1 VSLQLYWGLQMAEL
15 KFGESLSELKKTVEK
30 NRTTWKQ
37 VVATKQAE
45 WQKKLKEKSDE
56 ISDFKTKSAEKETEL
71 LTELR
76 KTEAGISTS
85 EFERN
90 NLSTKR
96 DKLKEKLSF
105 EQTERKKQLEK
116 LHESTVITMKSEV
129 VRRQEEANKKFR
141 ERELKCELS
150 KLHIK
155 ELEVQVA
162 ELTVR
167 LTDDQKRWQEVLRMK
182 SEDFTALR
190 NELVNRVKAS
200 QTEYKQEEKEV
211 QILKDA
217 RQELENKVKEREN
230 RLRDEETKWRDQL
243 TAMENETNKLK
254 RKFEWQEKTYKKDLM
269 SKEKD
274 LEALKK
280 EMDRFIEELIGGVK
294 KAQSAEQKAESREVR
309 EQKAEEKADLSPV
322 STDAVRNDTARSVIE
337 TVSPTSRVSEEIEE
351 ENVRKD
357 SFGKKTEP
365 KKSFLN
371 RLFGK

>member
-1 VSLQLYWGLQMAEL
+1 MAEL

-71 LTELR
+71 LAELR

-167 LTDDQKRWQEVLRMK
+167 LTDDQRRWQEVLRMK

-254 RKFEWQEKTYKKDLM
+254 RELEWREKMHGKEML

-337 TVSPTSRVSEEIEE
+337 TVSPIPVEEKESEERIE
-351 ENVRKD
+351 KI
-357 SFGKKTEP
+357 EP

-371 RLFGK
+371 KLFGK

>member
-1 VSLQLYWGLQMAEL
+1 MSLQLYWGLQMAEL

-71 LTELR
+71 LAELR

-155 ELEVQVA
+155 ELETQVA
-162 ELTVR
+162 ELTAR
-167 LTDDQKRWQEVLRMK
+167 LTDDQRRWQEVLRMK

-280 EMDRFIEELIGGVK
+280 EMDRFIEDLLGGKGKTVPSEEHENK
-294 KAQSAEQKAESREVR
+294 GPKGEV
-309 EQKAEEKADLSPV
+309 EEPLS
-322 STDAVRNDTARSVIE
+322 TGAVRSDTARGVME
-337 TVSPTSRVSEEIEE
+337 TASPIPVEEKESEERIE
-351 ENVRKD
+351 KI
-357 SFGKKTEP
+357 EP

-371 RLFGK
+371 KLFGK

>member
-1 VSLQLYWGLQMAEL
+1 MSLQLYWGLQMAEL

-71 LTELR
+71 LAELR

-190 NELVNRVKAS
+190 NELINRVKAS

-230 RLRDEETKWRDQL
+230 RLREEETKWREQL

-294 KAQSAEQKAESREVR
+294 KAQSA